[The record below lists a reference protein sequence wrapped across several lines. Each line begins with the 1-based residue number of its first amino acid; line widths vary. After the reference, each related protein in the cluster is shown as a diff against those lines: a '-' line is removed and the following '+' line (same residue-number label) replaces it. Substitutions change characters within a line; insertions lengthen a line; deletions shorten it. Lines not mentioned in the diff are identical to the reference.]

1 MVKLQVLSS
10 LEPLDYI
17 VVSFLPGISEV
28 IFFYCWNFQI
38 FSHSSPGYRKKL
50 VLFSDARIFLNY
62 IITQTCVSGVI
73 ISRSAP
79 TFSWCRLAWGGSLRV
94 GFWNL
99 AYIRWPQCCL
109 CYLVYSHYSHLHSLS
124 SS

>member
-28 IFFYCWNFQI
+28 IFFIVGFSN

-50 VLFSDARIFLNY
+50 VLLF
-62 IITQTCVSGVI
+62 
-73 ISRSAP
+73 
-79 TFSWCRLAWGGSLRV
+79 
-94 GFWNL
+94 
-99 AYIRWPQCCL
+99 
-109 CYLVYSHYSHLHSLS
+109 
-124 SS
+124 

>member
-28 IFFYCWNFQI
+28 IFFIVGFFKI
-38 FSHSSPGYRKKL
+38 SPILRQAIERNWCYY
-50 VLFSDARIFLNY
+50 FDARIFLHY
-62 IITQTCVSGVI
+62 IVTQTCVSGVI

-79 TFSWCRLAWGGSLRV
+79 AFSWCRLAWGGSLWV

-109 CYLVYSHYSHLHSLS
+109 CYLVYFHYSHLQTLS